1 MLISVIRDLPKIAMC
16 VLVCVAIESV
26 VAPVASAVP
35 TTPVPILPAE
45 ETATPVLDLP
55 VCTDGELSVDIS
67 LLNDKLEKVKSH
79 LDGSKLVQWEAEQD
93 MFLSAAPALMR
104 GSCMAI
110 ESASRPS
117 QNTLDA
123 LYKDYLGR
131 HAMYEWKY
139 HSGIFNTL
147 KRSGSRA
154 NLSCRVGE
162 MSPADMAGSWGD
174 HKPKWDYCC
183 RIDLCVNVLTY

>member
-1 MLISVIRDLPKIAMC
+1 MC

-79 LDGSKLVQWEAEQD
+79 LDSSKLVQWEAEQD

-183 RIDLCVNVLTY
+183 RIDLCVNALTY